1 MTNSGKHSFLFALLF
16 LCFNIALIAKP
27 FESTYKPLPSINVLI
42 KNANIYD
49 GEGNE
54 LLQTDLLIKDRKI
67 EDIGTD

>member
-1 MTNSGKHSFLFALLF
+1 MTNSKKYLVLFTLFF
-16 LCFNIALIAKP
+16 LCFNFSLTAKP

-54 LLQTDLLIKDRKI
+54 LLQTDLLIKDGKI
-67 EDIGTD
+67 EAIGK